1 MDGFIQPFRSLAP
14 VFGVGPGFRV
24 VLEVLAGGV
33 VVVAAGFV
41 VALAYVVGQGLT
53 LAVDV
58 EGEAA
63 FAAAIG
69 AGVAGGGACVFL
81 EVVFVVHVTRR
92 FEG

>member
-1 MDGFIQPFRSLAP
+1 MI
-14 VFGVGPGFRV
+14 
-24 VLEVLAGGV
+24 LEVLAGGV
-33 VVVAAGFV
+33 VVVTAGFV
-41 VALAYVVGQGLT
+41 VASAYVVGQGLA

-69 AGVAGGGACVFL
+69 AGVAGGWACVFL